1 MTRAPLFTVL
11 LLLPARAHGSSTLR
25 CGSAL
30 ISLGDTAWEV
40 RNKCG
45 EPVHQASQGLKLQQ
59 DEYGLRYDVGVEEW
73 IYGPRNGMYHI
84 LRFEGGRLRSIR
96 SERNL

>member
-1 MTRAPLFTVL
+1 MMKTTLLAAL
-11 LLLPARAHGSSTLR
+11 LLLASLAQASSTLR
-25 CGSAL
+25 CGSEL
-30 ISLGDTAWEV
+30 ISLGDSAWEV
-40 RNKCG
+40 LRKCG
-45 EPVHQASQGLKLQQ
+45 EPVNQSQLGHKLQR

-84 LRFEGGRLRSIR
+84 LRFEGGRLRDIR

>member
-1 MTRAPLFTVL
+1 M
-11 LLLPARAHGSSTLR
+11 
-25 CGSAL
+25 
-30 ISLGDTAWEV
+30 
-40 RNKCG
+40 N
-45 EPVHQASQGLKLQQ
+45 QSQLGLKLQR

-84 LRFEGGRLRSIR
+84 LRFEGGRLRDIR

>member
-1 MTRAPLFTVL
+1 MIRIWLACL
-11 LLLPARAHGSSTLR
+11 LLLAGTTAEASSTLR

-40 RNKCG
+40 QNKCG
-45 EPVHQASQGLKLQQ
+45 EPVNRSDLGYRLQR
-59 DEYGLRYDVGVEEW
+59 DEHGLRYDVGVEEW

-84 LRFEGGRLRSIR
+84 LRFEGGHLRAIR